1 MDIPTE
7 DAYRI
12 LNEMVKQLD
21 AAEVLAI
28 GDIDSILREELNND
42 VITAMEEDG
51 STFDEALRAIVQDM
65 IPAGIMSYGGVY
77 EEVSEYF
84 NNEVIE
90 KWEEEQS

>member
-51 STFDEALRAIVQDM
+51 TTFDDTLAAIVKDM

-77 EEVSEYF
+77 EELSEHF
-84 NNEVIE
+84 NNEIIE